1 MALRPREAAPEA
13 QHTLLALEHAATYP
27 WDAVITAASDD
38 STVRAQSVPLVRAC
52 GGGAEAAFILSQ
64 GAIKVLRFAEII
76 LPLSKSAGCHLSL
89 IPGPGSS

>member
-38 STVRAQSVPLVRAC
+38 STVR
-52 GGGAEAAFILSQ
+52 E
-64 GAIKVLRFAEII
+64 
-76 LPLSKSAGCHLSL
+76 LSL
-89 IPGPGSS
+89 CLWSERVEVVQRLLSS